1 MNFGHWSQ
9 CCWYCHGARSGR
21 RERGDCDQ
29 CRDMCQCAG
38 VASHRGAHA
47 APCQGWHLQHNTT
60 GTGSRSRSSPPK
72 GQCAGDSGLWQECQV
87 GGVNTLQYTDIDI
100 DSLWIQIQRFYWN
113 NKYHVWSIC
122 LIRYLLHQEG
132 TMKLIY
138 HLSTWILR
146 RKTTEYVITIWVVIC
161 KQWDSTWKYYK
172 MYNAHKIKC
181 QSPHL
186 CDKSEGAPPS
196 RLPSR
201 CGLNKLY
208 HL

>member
-1 MNFGHWSQ
+1 MLLVLSRSPEWKEGERWLWPVSWHVPVCRGCLTP
-9 CCWYCHGARSGR
+9 CCPCCSTPGVTFATQHHRDRVLVQEQSTQRSVCWRLWTLAGVSSGR
-21 RERGDCDQ
+21 SQ
-29 CRDMCQCAG
+29 YSA
-38 VASHRGAHA
+38 VH
-47 APCQGWHLQHNTT
+47 WHWHWFTMNT
-60 GTGSRSRSSPPK
+60 
-72 GQCAGDSGLWQECQV
+72 
-87 GGVNTLQYTDIDI
+87 
-100 DSLWIQIQRFYWN
+100 
-113 NKYHVWSIC
+113 NKYKVFIGITNIMCGLYAWLDTC
-122 LIRYLLHQEG
+122 YTRKVPW
-132 TMKLIY
+132 KLIY